1 MVRHSAVGA
10 HRSRSSE
17 GWRLTHISVCLWATL
32 QPFAVPPGIGIDC
45 TARLLHLQLVDRTK
59 ALPQEEGH

>member
-1 MVRHSAVGA
+1 MVRYPAVGA
-10 HRSRSSE
+10 LRSRSSE
-17 GWRLTHISVCLWATL
+17 GWHLTRISVCLWATM

-59 ALPQEEGH
+59 ALPQKEGH